1 MENDVVKVLLDIIQT
16 FVLCLAVS
24 SGIVLFIAGIFE
36 LAPRF
41 TGE

>member
-1 MENDVVKVLLDIIQT
+1 MENDVVKILLYSIQT

-36 LAPRF
+36 LASSF

>member
-1 MENDVVKVLLDIIQT
+1 MEGAVVKVLLDSIQI

-24 SGIVLFIAGIFE
+24 SGIILFTAGLFE
-36 LAPRF
+36 LASSF